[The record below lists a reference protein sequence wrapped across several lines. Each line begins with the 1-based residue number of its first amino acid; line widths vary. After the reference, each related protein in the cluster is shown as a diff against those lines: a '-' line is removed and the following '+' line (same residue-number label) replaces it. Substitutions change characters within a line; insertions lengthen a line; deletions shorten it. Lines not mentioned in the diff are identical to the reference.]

1 MVPHSSDQ
9 PTTREYTRVEAVSGG
24 VSGGIGA
31 ADPWVRAL
39 LDLPAL
45 VLAEL
50 PEPIVLH
57 VHVPGAPG
65 SVLLTTRSIPN
76 SDAST
81 DSRAGRAIITFDRD
95 ELRALVLGVEAD
107 RIWHREFLGFCFEKW
122 RAPAFRVSSEAALG
136 GANPDPQIAWSSASF
151 LRRLQARLTAVEC
164 VEDALASDVAN
175 ANPRDRAIHG
185 GVGRPLPLI
194 WAAA

>member
-1 MVPHSSDQ
+1 MGVIAR
-9 PTTREYTRVEAVSGG
+9 PTATTDTH
-24 VSGGIGA
+24 A
-31 ADPWVRAL
+31 A
-39 LDLPAL
+39 
-45 VLAEL
+45 
-50 PEPIVLH
+50 
-57 VHVPGAPG
+57 
-65 SVLLTTRSIPN
+65 
-76 SDAST
+76 
-81 DSRAGRAIITFDRD
+81 RAIITFDRD

-164 VEDALASDVAN
+164 VEDALAGDVAN
-175 ANPRDRAIHG
+175 ANPRDREIHAS
-185 GVGRPLPLI
+185 VGRPLPLI